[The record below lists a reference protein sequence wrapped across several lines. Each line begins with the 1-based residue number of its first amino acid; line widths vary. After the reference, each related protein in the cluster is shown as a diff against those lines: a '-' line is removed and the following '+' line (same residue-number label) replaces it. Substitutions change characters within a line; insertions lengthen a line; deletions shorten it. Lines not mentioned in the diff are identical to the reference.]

1 MCVQLSKYWT
11 NKFLTYQEEHLQKKS
26 LLEQNQQ
33 WDLQS
38 KQTEYT
44 TKFSACMNI
53 YTYHLTSRAVVD
65 QLL

>member
-1 MCVQLSKYWT
+1 M
-11 NKFLTYQEEHLQKKS
+11 TYQVEHQQKKS
-26 LLEQNQQ
+26 LMDQDQQ
-33 WDLQS
+33 CDLQS

-44 TKFSACMNI
+44 TKFSPCMNI

>member
-1 MCVQLSKYWT
+1 M
-11 NKFLTYQEEHLQKKS
+11 TYQVEHLQKKS
-26 LLEQNQQ
+26 LMEQDQQ

-44 TKFSACMNI
+44 TKFSPCMNV